1 MEPSRREALL
11 WAMLE
16 ELGRHGYWEMSVTR
30 ARTSVGVSSE
40 EFEAEFDDKEKCLFA
55 AYDLLIEQTL
65 RKACARCDGTETW
78 PERIR
83 AGLERVLDELAARP
97 EVARAMLRSFPE
109 IGPSAYQR
117 YLALLPRFIPF
128 VGEGRRYPAAFEDL
142 PPEVELLALGAA
154 KSIIFREVEEGRT
167 ERLPRM
173 LPEILFSILVPFLG
187 PDRAAEEM
195 QTAGRDRL
203 QC

>member
-11 WAMLE
+11 GAMLE
-16 ELGRHGYWEMSVTR
+16 ELGRHGYWEMSASR
-30 ARTSVGVSSE
+30 ARASVGVSSE
-40 EFEAEFDDKEKCLFA
+40 EFEAEFNNKEECLFA

-65 RKACARCDGTETW
+65 KKTCAGCDGTEAW

-83 AGLERVLDELAARP
+83 MGLERVLDELAARP

-109 IGPSAYQR
+109 IGPPAYER
-117 YLALLPRFIPF
+117 YLALISRFIPF
-128 VGEGRRYPAAFEDL
+128 VREGREWPRAFEDL
-142 PPEVELLALGAA
+142 PAEVELLALGAA
-154 KSIIFREVEEGRT
+154 KAIIFREVEEGRT

-187 PDRAAEEM
+187 PERAVEEM
-195 QTAGRDRL
+195 HVAAREHL

>member
-1 MEPSRREALL
+1 MKPSRREALL
-11 WAMLE
+11 GAMLE

-30 ARTSVGVSSE
+30 ARSSVGVSRE
-40 EFEAEFDDKEKCLFA
+40 EFEADFNDKEECLFA

-65 RKACARCDGTETW
+65 KKTCAGCDGTEAW

-83 AGLERVLDELAARP
+83 IGLERVLDELAARP

-109 IGPSAYQR
+109 IGPPAYQR
-117 YLALLPRFIPF
+117 YLALLSRFIPF
-128 VGEGRRYPAAFEDL
+128 VREGRKYPGAFEGL

-154 KSIIFREVEEGRT
+154 KAIIFREVEEGRT
-167 ERLPRM
+167 ERLPRL

-187 PDRAAEEM
+187 PDRAVEEM
-195 QTAGRDRL
+195 HAAAREHL